1 MGLLGKCVTILGIE
15 YLGFYTTIFAGIDY
29 LMDV

>member
-1 MGLLGKCVTILGIE
+1 MGLLGKCATILGIE
-15 YLGFYTTIFAGIDY
+15 YLGFYETVFAGIDY